1 MRTRFLLGA
10 VLLGVAGLSQ
20 GAGDPAAGKAKAA
33 ACAACHGMDG
43 NSTAPNFP
51 KLAAQNPAY
60 TVKQLRDYK
69 SGARKNAIMGGMAS
83 PLSDQDMED
92 LAAYFASQPL
102 KVGVASRKLLSA
114 GERLYRGGDSASGV
128 PACMACHS
136 PTGSG
141 NDAARFPRLSGQHAE
156 YTLTQLKA
164 FRDGVRAND
173 PNRMMR
179 DTASR
184 LTLDQMEAVSEYIAG
199 LY

>member
-1 MRTRFLLGA
+1 MRTRFLLA
-10 VLLGVAGLSQ
+10 AALLGVAGLSQ
-20 GAGDPAAGKAKAA
+20 AAGDPAAGKAKAA
-33 ACAACHGMDG
+33 ACAACHGVDG

-51 KLAAQNPAY
+51 NLAAQNPAY
-60 TVKQLRDYK
+60 IVKQLRDYK
-69 SGARKNAIMGGMAS
+69 SGARKNAIMGGMAA

-92 LAAYFASQPL
+92 VAAYFASQPL
-102 KVGVASRKLLSA
+102 KVGTASRTSLSA

-156 YTLTQLKA
+156 YTLAQLKA
-164 FRDGVRAND
+164 FRDGIRAND

-184 LTLDQMEAVSEYIAG
+184 LTLEQMQALSQYMVG

>member
-1 MRTRFLLGA
+1 MRTRFLLA
-10 VLLGVAGLSQ
+10 AALLGVAGLSQ

-33 ACAACHGMDG
+33 ACAACHGVDG

-51 KLAAQNPAY
+51 NLAAQNPAY
-60 TVKQLRDYK
+60 IVKQLRDYK
-69 SGARKNAIMGGMAS
+69 SGARKNAIMGGMAA

-92 LAAYFASQPL
+92 VAAYFASQPL
-102 KVGVASRKLLSA
+102 KVGTASRTSLSA

-156 YTLTQLKA
+156 YTLAQLKA
-164 FRDGVRAND
+164 FRDGIRAND

-184 LTLDQMEAVSEYIAG
+184 LTLEQMQALSQYMVG